1 MIMNHSNSNRLRLT
15 GKLIKGDRRY
25 VLQCDDKSVWKLDF
39 QDNEVPEDNHMVL
52 VEGVKTGVDSIAV
65 DWVGETK

>member
-1 MIMNHSNSNRLRLT
+1 MVPH
-15 GKLIKGDRRY
+15 
-25 VLQCDDKSVWKLDF
+25 LDF

-65 DWVGETK
+65 DWVGETKEEKHDD